1 MKTIYEFKKGDEVVR
16 IVPAK
21 PINNMRDRS
30 YMGNKMIFVGIA
42 NGQIY
47 LKSSNQ
53 LEIRLLGD
61 SLINLSLDIWDD
73 GWDTWLDPLTLLDNE
88 IDPIHIEDKLFDAL
102 TAEDYELAEKLKDI
116 LTKINNKNENRKLKG
131 EPIPLA
137 YYGRHNLPQVKTKVV
152 SKSTTINRNFYR
164 SLRNRGRTHYQIMRT
179 IQPERLDQFTKDI
192 QPIYNAL
199 DLKPSSLSKVSWWS
213 KN

>member
-16 IVPAK
+16 IVPSK
-21 PINNMRDRS
+21 PINTIRDRS

-73 GWDTWLDPLTLLDNE
+73 GWDTWVDPLTLLDNE

-102 TAEDYELAEKLKDI
+102 TEEDYELAEKLKDI
-116 LTKINNKNENRKLKG
+116 LTKINNKNEK
-131 EPIPLA
+131 
-137 YYGRHNLPQVKTKVV
+137 
-152 SKSTTINRNFYR
+152 
-164 SLRNRGRTHYQIMRT
+164 
-179 IQPERLDQFTKDI
+179 
-192 QPIYNAL
+192 
-199 DLKPSSLSKVSWWS
+199 
-213 KN
+213 

>member
-21 PINNMRDRS
+21 PINNIQDRS

-73 GWDTWLDPLTLLDNE
+73 GWDTWVDPLTLLDNE

-116 LTKINNKNENRKLKG
+116 LTKINNKNEK
-131 EPIPLA
+131 
-137 YYGRHNLPQVKTKVV
+137 
-152 SKSTTINRNFYR
+152 
-164 SLRNRGRTHYQIMRT
+164 
-179 IQPERLDQFTKDI
+179 
-192 QPIYNAL
+192 
-199 DLKPSSLSKVSWWS
+199 
-213 KN
+213 